1 MDSKMTASPENAA
14 ATSGDIAL
22 RRIAEREEILEI
34 CYWYRGE
41 GFGERFT
48 VTALAPFLAK
58 GQEEIGA
65 IMESLVAE
73 GALLRDGPGYRR
85 RYFPRPR
92 ASTRTAILSGAGG
105 AIVGAPRRGVAAQEP
120 RSGVRHVPDP
130 YSLTPIPQP

>member
-1 MDSKMTASPENAA
+1 MDSKMTAIPKNAA

-34 CYWYRGE
+34 CYWYKGE

-73 GALLRDGPGYRR
+73 GALLRDGPAYRLSDTGTKAAGR
-85 RYFPRPR
+85 LFHDTFTEFQLG
-92 ASTRTAILSGAGG
+92 SHGECTAGCCDGDDHSQCSH
-105 AIVGAPRRGVAAQEP
+105 P
-120 RSGVRHVPDP
+120 
-130 YSLTPIPQP
+130 